1 VFVKQPVFSFFK
13 QNAGDNALS
22 IDGGHSVLVVDE
34 ALFCVIVNLVD
45 RNLTFVSEDALATFD
60 FELLQL
66 DVLAFEVIES
76 M

>member
-1 VFVKQPVFSFFK
+1 M
-13 QNAGDNALS
+13 
-22 IDGGHSVLVVDE
+22 LVVDE
-34 ALFCVIVNLVD
+34 ALFGVVVNLVD
-45 RNLTFVSEDALATFD
+45 RNFTFVSEDALASFD